1 MLNEYMAESWT
12 RETPFTVEERWLIR
26 LPVRLVRRGD
36 VVSDDPWG
44 AQRKV
49 RWVRWFRS
57 AYGRYAYVYLDAS
70 NTRGYV
76 VREEY

>member
-1 MLNEYMAESWT
+1 MAEITAYMAECHKNSLGA
-12 RETPFTVEERWLIR
+12 ERWLIL

-36 VVSDDPWG
+36 VVSDDPWS

-57 AYGRYAYVYLDAS
+57 SYLRNACVYLDVP